1 MRRGS
6 RGRRKRRGIFILL
19 PLLPLLPLLISCGE
33 GDGRLVIGSKNFTE
47 SVLLG
52 EIVAQQLES
61 RGLAVD
67 RRLNLGGTFIC
78 HRALVAGQ
86 LDVYVEYTG
95 TAYSAVLE
103 LPDERDPGR
112 VRAVVESTYAE
123 KWDLVWTEPLGF
135 NNTFALLIRGEDAR
149 RLGVTTLTEAVLL
162 SPDWR
167 FGAGYE
173 FIERADGYRGLLQ
186 HYGISFAG
194 GPIEMELGLTYRA
207 LADGRVDIIAGNS
220 TDGQIEALD
229 LFHLADDRAYFPPYQ
244 AAPVV
249 RKETLERHPSV
260 GEALGA
266 LAGTLTE
273 GRMRRLNYLVDVEQ
287 RDVKDV
293 AREFLASLAGG
304 GPQ

>member
-1 MRRGS
+1 
-6 RGRRKRRGIFILL
+6 
-19 PLLPLLPLLISCGE
+19 
-33 GDGRLVIGSKNFTE
+33 VGSKNFTE

-61 RGLAVD
+61 HGLVVD
-67 RRLNLGGTFIC
+67 RRFNLGGTFIC

-86 LDVYVEYTG
+86 LDLYVEYTG

-103 LPDERDPGR
+103 LPAERDPAL
-112 VRAVVESTYAE
+112 VRNAVEEAYAE
-123 KWDLVWTEPLGF
+123 NWDITWTEPLGF

-149 RLGVTTLTEAVLL
+149 RWGVTTLTEAMEL
-162 SPDWR
+162 SRDWR

-186 HYGISFAG
+186 HYDISFASE
-194 GPIEMELGLTYRA
+194 PVEMELGLTYRA

-229 LFHLADDRAYFPPYQ
+229 LFHLVDDRAYFPPYQ

-249 RKETLERHPSV
+249 RGETLRRNPV
-260 GEALGA
+260 VAVALRK
-266 LAGTLTE
+266 LAGTLT
-273 GRMRRLNYLVDVEQ
+273 GADMQHLNYLVDVEK
-287 RDVKDV
+287 RAVRDV
-293 AREFLASLAGG
+293 ARGFLASLDILEAR
-304 GPQ
+304 